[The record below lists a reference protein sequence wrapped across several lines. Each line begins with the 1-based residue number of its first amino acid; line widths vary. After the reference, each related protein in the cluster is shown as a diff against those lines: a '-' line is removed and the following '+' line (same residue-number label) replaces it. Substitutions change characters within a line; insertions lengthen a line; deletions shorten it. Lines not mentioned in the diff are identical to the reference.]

1 MAFSASNFPWVQP
14 VKTSVEA
21 MIMSRNFD
29 VIISV
34 PVVLNSVVF

>member
-1 MAFSASNFPWVQP
+1 
-14 VKTSVEA
+14 VKTSAEA

-34 PVVLNSVVF
+34 PVVLNSVML